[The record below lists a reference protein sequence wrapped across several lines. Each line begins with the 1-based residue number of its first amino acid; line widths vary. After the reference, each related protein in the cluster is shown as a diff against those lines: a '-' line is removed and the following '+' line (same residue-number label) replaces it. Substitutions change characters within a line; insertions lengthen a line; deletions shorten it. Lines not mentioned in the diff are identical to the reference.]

1 MELHDFDDFVATE
14 LERIR
19 KRTEIYDYREFT
31 LAQMIKVSEE
41 QGELADAILS
51 MFSLQRKEKQE
62 VFDTSN
68 VKEEIADVIITAWL
82 LAKSLDIS
90 VDQALEEKMEKIK
103 KRDY

>member
-19 KRTEIYDYREFT
+19 KRTEISDHREFT
-31 LAQMIKVSEE
+31 LAQMIKISEE

-82 LAKSLDIS
+82 LAKSLDIP